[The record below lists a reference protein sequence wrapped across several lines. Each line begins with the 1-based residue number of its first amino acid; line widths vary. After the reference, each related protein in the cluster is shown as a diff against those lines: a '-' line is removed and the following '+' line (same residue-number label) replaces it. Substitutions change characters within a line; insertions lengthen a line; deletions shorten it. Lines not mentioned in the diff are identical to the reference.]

1 MLYYDMYVRQ
11 LELMEQIC
19 ACQSYSIT
27 GALRLA
33 STFLSRAPPTSAG
46 RVMYVPDPVSPEDLL
61 ALKSSGMEI
70 RQFRFLDSRLG
81 GIDWEGLRED
91 LSV

>member
-1 MLYYDMYVRQ
+1 
-11 LELMEQIC
+11 
-19 ACQSYSIT
+19 
-27 GALRLA
+27 
-33 STFLSRAPPTSAG
+33 
-46 RVMYVPDPVSPEDLL
+46 MYVPDPVSPEDLL